1 MPELRSGYWGTI
13 VVKKLQRNIK
23 LVYGLAFFHCFMII
37 VPVIV
42 PFFMSK
48 GLGLAEIFYLQTI
61 YAATIVLLEAPS
73 GYFADLFGRRVAL
86 LAGSLV
92 HGFGY
97 FLLNFANDFTSLMIF
112 EITVGVAGSLLSGAD
127 LALLYDSQKAL
138 DKEEDSSHSAGIA
151 QLGFIKSCAEGVGAL
166 LGGLLA
172 LWSFEVMVIGQSI
185 AAWICLLLAL
195 LVVEPPYKNNELE
208 QSKIRFANVLRHMWR
223 SDQVL
228 RNVFVAIPVYNLA
241 TIHVAWLVQPYW
253 ESRGISLAAFGV
265 LWFTQSLTVGMASK
279 WSFGIER
286 RHGAIA
292 ALCLIGALPVLG
304 FFGMAWLQGWAGM
317 AVCLV
322 LFFGRG
328 LVQVIL
334 VNALNRRVPS
344 SFRATANSLTS
355 FAFRLGFITTGP
367 LVGYIAESRGLPVAL
382 NLLGVSFMLAF
393 IFIMLPL
400 IRSVQTLQGQVTAQG
415 IAN

>member
-1 MPELRSGYWGTI
+1 M
-13 VVKKLQRNIK
+13 VKKLQRNIK

-97 FLLNFANDFTSLMIF
+97 FLLNFADDFTSLMIF
-112 EITVGVAGSLLSGAD
+112 EVTVGVAGSLLSGAD

-138 DKEEDSSHSAGIA
+138 DEEEDSSHSTGIA
-151 QLGFIKSCAEGVGAL
+151 QLGFIKSCAEGLGAL
-166 LGGLLA
+166 LGGVLA
-172 LWSFEVMVIGQSI
+172 LWSFEIMVTGQSI

-195 LVVEPPYKNNELE
+195 LIVEPPYKNSGQEENR
-208 QSKIRFANVLRHMWR
+208 IRFANVLRHMWR
-223 SDQVL
+223 GDQVL
-228 RNVFVAIPVYNLA
+228 RNVFIAIPVYNLA

-279 WSFGIER
+279 WSFNIER
-286 RHGAIA
+286 KHGAIA
-292 ALCLIGALPVLG
+292 ALCLIGTLPILG
-304 FFGMAWLQGWAGM
+304 FFGMAWLEGWAGI
-317 AVCLV
+317 AICLL

-355 FAFRLGFITTGP
+355 FVFRLGFIATGP
-367 LVGYIAESRGLPVAL
+367 LVGYVAESQGLPVAL
-382 NLLGVSFMLAF
+382 NLLGVSFMMAF
-393 IFIMLPL
+393 VFIMLPL
-400 IRSVQTLQGQVTAQG
+400 IRSVRTVQGQVTVQG

>member
-1 MPELRSGYWGTI
+1 MPEPCSGHWGTI

-97 FLLNFANDFTSLMIF
+97 FLLNFADDFTSLMLF
-112 EITVGVAGSLLSGAD
+112 EITVGIAGSLLSGAD

-138 DKEEDSSHSAGIA
+138 DEEEDSPHSRGIA
-151 QLGFIKSCAEGVGAL
+151 QLGFVKSCAEGLGAL

-185 AAWICLLLAL
+185 AAWICLVLAL
-195 LVVEPPYKNNELE
+195 LVIEPPYQTGDQQQDKV
-208 QSKIRFANVLRHMWR
+208 RFANVLRHMWR

-228 RNVFVAIPVYNLA
+228 RNVFIAIPVYSLA
-241 TIHVAWLVQPYW
+241 SIHVVWLVQPYW

-265 LWFTQSLTVGMASK
+265 LWFTQSLAVGMASK
-279 WSFGIER
+279 WSFNIER
-286 RHGAIA
+286 RHGATA

-304 FFGMAWLQGWAGM
+304 FFGMAWLQGWAGI
-317 AVCLV
+317 AICLV

-367 LVGYIAESRGLPVAL
+367 LVGYVAESRGLPVAL
-382 NLLGVSFMLAF
+382 NLLGVSFMIAF
-393 IFIMLPL
+393 VFIMLPL
-400 IRSVQTLQGQVTAQG
+400 IRSVRILQGQVTAQG
-415 IAN
+415 IVN

>member
-1 MPELRSGYWGTI
+1 MLAHWGTI

-73 GYFADLFGRRVAL
+73 GYFADIFGRRSAL
-86 LAGSLV
+86 LLGSIV

-97 FLLNFANDFTSLMIF
+97 FLLNFTSDFNSLIVF
-112 EITVGVAGSLLSGAD
+112 EITVGIAGSLLSGAD

-138 DKEEDSSHSAGIA
+138 DTEESTTHSKGIA
-151 QLGFIKSCAEGVGAL
+151 QLGFIKSCAEGLGAL
-166 LGGLLA
+166 LGGVLA
-172 LWSFEVMVIGQSI
+172 MWSFEIMVLSQSA
-185 AAWICLLLAL
+185 AAWVCFVLAT
-195 LVVEPPYKNNELE
+195 LVVEPPYKNSEKDGKRERL
-208 QSKIRFANVLRHMWR
+208 KIANILRHMWQ
-223 SDQVL
+223 SDVVL
-228 RNVFVAIPVYNLA
+228 RNVFIAIPIYNLA
-241 TIHVAWLVQPYW
+241 TLHVVWLVQPYW
-253 ESRGISLAAFGV
+253 ESQNISLAIFGI
-265 LWFTQSLTVGMASK
+265 LWFTQSAVVGIASK
-279 WSFGIER
+279 SSFSIER
-286 RHGAIA
+286 RHGAVSVLI
-292 ALCLIGALPVLG
+292 LIGALPIAG
-304 FFGMAWLQGWAGM
+304 YFGMAWLDGWAGITI
-317 AVCLV
+317 CLL

-344 SFRATANSLTS
+344 EFRATANSLTS
-355 FAFRLGFITTGP
+355 FTFRLGFITTGP
-367 LVGYIAESRGLPVAL
+367 VVGFVAESMGLPAAL
-382 NLLGVSFMLAF
+382 NLLGAAFVLVF

-400 IRSVQTLQGQVTAQG
+400 IQSVKTLQRQITV
-415 IAN
+415 

>member
-1 MPELRSGYWGTI
+1 MPELRPGLWGTI

-73 GYFADLFGRRVAL
+73 GYFADLFGRRMAL

-97 FLLNFANDFTSLMIF
+97 LLLNFADDFTGLMLF

-138 DKEEDSSHSAGIA
+138 DGEDDSPHSAGIA
-151 QLGFIKSCAEGVGAL
+151 QLGFIKSCAEGLGAL

-172 LWSFEVMVIGQSI
+172 LWSFEVMVLGQSV
-185 AAWICLLLAL
+185 AAWVCLLLAL
-195 LVVEPPYKNNELE
+195 LVAEPPYERDQEE
-208 QSKIRFANVLRHMWR
+208 QNRLKFTSVLRHMWC
-223 SDQVL
+223 SDRVL
-228 RNVFVAIPVYNLA
+228 RNVFIAIPVYNLA

-253 ESRGISLAAFGV
+253 ESRGISLATFGV
-265 LWFTQSLTVGMASK
+265 LWFVQSLTVGMATK
-279 WSFGIER
+279 WSFNIER

-304 FFGMAWLQGWAGM
+304 FFGMAWLQGWAGIGI
-317 AVCLV
+317 CLV

-367 LVGYIAESRGLPVAL
+367 LIGFIAENRGLPVAL
-382 NLLGVSFMLAF
+382 NLLGASFMVVFVL
-393 IFIMLPL
+393 IMLPL
-400 IRSVQTLQGQVTAQG
+400 ISSVRDLHGQVTNRG
-415 IAN
+415 IVN